1 MEKNLIWK
9 FVHSLQV
16 DITLNEALKP
26 KIIATN
32 FGQTTLPATKLLQH
46 TLSIKKTKSYIAPFS
61 VAMYC

>member
-1 MEKNLIWK
+1 MEKNLILK

-16 DITLNEALKP
+16 NITLNEALKP

-32 FGQTTLPATKLLQH
+32 FGQTTLPATKLLQR
-46 TLSIKKTKSYIAPFS
+46 TLSMKKTKSYIAPFG